1 MKKKFKLLAIILTVL
16 ITVLCL
22 PVNALASDI
31 SDPEENSSTEVS
43 SEASESSV
51 ETTVETE
58 TMIFEFT
65 EDEAPPINSRM
76 IGGGGEVDFGP
87 PEEETTTRLSDGVYA
102 IENFIY
108 PGIWMDATASS
119 SAGAA
124 LRQSSYTE
132 SPLVSFT
139 RSALFKIRYVS
150 ETNSYIIRLMTN
162 NLLSIEKNSNYFY
175 TTSISPYDKDHED
188 KVSAL
193 ETFTITYSNGGYIIS
208 PYNNQAYAICSNG
221 SVAGDSNGS
230 AAYLRYQL
238 KSTAGNNAK
247 WKFHK
252 YTGAHKNGTI
262 LYYTSSWKSVGIPV
276 GTTGTM
282 SCKTWTTKIGANTPY
297 KRVAADSSAMI
308 STSFNFDTNKMSFEA
323 LSPGKAKI
331 YSMIL
336 EGTSEPSK
344 FTAYSYF
351 QVIPREGTCLIRN
364 IVSEKFIDIE
374 GHTVE
379 ENAII
384 QQFKY
389 GDADWLRWCIEH
401 VSGGQGYVR
410 IKSKYSNKYI
420 GVDSTDTTVIKQTS
434 AQNDYTLWKF
444 ERTASGNIKLVCK
457 AIGETKALSIPS
469 STSGNGA
476 NLTMATYTED
486 DTFVDEWILIKNR
499 LNIEITFDQGYIE
512 RHRQPGESDSVVIE
526 RISNNIRLLYYQKVS
541 MAFDRVFGIDLN
553 LTLLSDYVSDADL
566 CPKNGLDGQCNCLS
580 EENCALAWFHSPFEN
595 NSIDGFEYSC
605 HCTNFARL
613 RNKLI
618 VNIPEK
624 TFRVTYS
631 GHKLC
636 YNNGNQHNYNTNVV
650 ALSDYT
656 YPIVCSTVRQDNENP
671 RRSTLVLFHELL
683 HTFGVYHHESNGEH
697 CVMDTKNSNRYNDIV
712 LSDPF
717 DYLCEEC
724 ALIVIDNFDKY

>member
-1 MKKKFKLLAIILTVL
+1 MKKKVKFLAIILTVL

-22 PVNALASDI
+22 PVNALASDV
-31 SDPEENSSTEVS
+31 SEVEENSSTEVS
-43 SEASESSV
+43 SETVESS
-51 ETTVETE
+51 VETE

-65 EDEAPPINSRM
+65 EEEAPPINSRL
-76 IGGGGEVDFGP
+76 IGDGGEVDFGP

-102 IENFIY
+102 IENFSY

-308 STSFNFDTNKMSFEA
+308 STSFNFETNKMSFEA
-323 LSPGKAKI
+323 MSPGKAKI

-336 EGTSEPSK
+336 EGNSEPSK
-344 FTAYSYF
+344 YTVYSYF
-351 QVIPREGTCLIRN
+351 QVIPQEGTYFIRN
-364 IVSEKFIDIE
+364 VGTKKFIGIE
-374 GHTVE
+374 GQYNIE
-379 ENAII
+379 ENARIK
-384 QQFKY
+384 QFNY
-389 GDADWLRWCIEH
+389 GDADWLRWTVEH
-401 VSGGQGYVR
+401 VSGGEGYVR
-410 IKSKYSNKYI
+410 IKSHYSNKYI
-420 GVDSTDTTVIKQTS
+420 SVDSTDNSVIKQTS
-434 AQNDYTLWKF
+434 AQNDYNLWKF
-444 ERTASGNIKLVCK
+444 ERTSAGNVKLVCK
-457 AIGETKALSIPS
+457 ALAATHVLAPPS
-469 STSGNGA
+469 ASSGNGA
-476 NLTMATYTED
+476 ALKMVTYTDDTTYNDEWKFPQKPYYAYVINHYDMGFVARYGGSSSVVASKIDTYMDAVAERFLELLDLVLISSNATYYQSPLDICKGT
-486 DTFVDEWILIKNR
+486 VSSS
-499 LNIEITFDQGYIE
+499 NIDNLCSHDGVIHSERSNVISDFNATHIGDSITT
-512 RHRQPGESDSVVIE
+512 HV
-526 RISNNIRLLYYQKVS
+526 L
-541 MAFDRVFGIDLN
+541 
-553 LTLLSDYVSDADL
+553 
-566 CPKNGLDGQCNCLS
+566 
-580 EENCALAWFHSPFEN
+580 W
-595 NSIDGFEYSC
+595 
-605 HCTNFARL
+605 
-613 RNKLI
+613 
-618 VNIPEK
+618 
-624 TFRVTYS
+624 S
-631 GHKLC
+631 GHKITSQAPS
-636 YNNGNQHNYNTNVV
+636 GETNYNR
-650 ALSDYT
+650 S
-656 YPIVCSTVRQDNENP
+656 CSSGTGVFLLEIRTSNIDQILQSVLMHELCHQFGARDHYHEPTVEGDNSTCRNKSICSECKINP
-671 RRSTLVLFHELL
+671 RPASCIMNQTRMDISDDAVLCSECL
-683 HTFGVYHHESNGEH
+683 
-697 CVMDTKNSNRYNDIV
+697 NDI
-712 LSDPF
+712 LNH
-717 DYLCEEC
+717 
-724 ALIVIDNFDKY
+724 LISHH

>member
-208 PYNNQAYAICSNG
+208 PYNNQSYAICSNG

-230 AAYLRYQL
+230 SAYLRYQL
-238 KSTAGNNAK
+238 KSTAGNNAR

-308 STSFNFDTNKMSFEA
+308 STSFNFETNKMSFEA

-336 EGTSEPSK
+336 EGNSEPSK
-344 FTAYSYF
+344 YTVYSYF
-351 QVIPREGTCLIRN
+351 QVIPQEGTYSIRN
-364 IVSEKFIDIE
+364 VGTKKFIGID
-374 GHTVE
+374 GHYNTE
-379 ENAII
+379 ENARIK
-384 QQFKY
+384 QFNY
-389 GDADWLRWCIEH
+389 GDADWLRWTVEH
-401 VSGGQGYVR
+401 VSGGEGYVR
-410 IKSKYSNKYI
+410 IKSHYSNKYI
-420 GVDSTDTTVIKQTS
+420 SVDSTDNSVIKQTS
-434 AQNDYTLWKF
+434 AQNDYNLWKF
-444 ERTASGNIKLVCK
+444 ERTSAGNVKLVCK
-457 AIGETKALSIPS
+457 ALAATHVLAPPS
-469 STSGNGA
+469 ASSGNGA
-476 NLTMATYTED
+476 ALKMVTYTDDTTYNDEWKFPQKPYYAYVINHYDMGFVARYGGSSSVVASKIDTYMDAVAERFLELLDLVLISSNATYYQSPLDICKGTVSSSNIDNLCSHDGVIHSERSNVISDFNATHIGDSITTHVLWSGHKITSQAPSGETNYNRSCSSGTGVFLLEISTSNIDRNLQGVLMHELCHQFGARDHYHEPTVPGED
-486 DTFVDEWILIKNR
+486 DT
-499 LNIEITFDQGYIE
+499 
-512 RHRQPGESDSVVIE
+512 
-526 RISNNIRLLYYQKVS
+526 
-541 MAFDRVFGIDLN
+541 
-553 LTLLSDYVSDADL
+553 
-566 CPKNGLDGQCNCLS
+566 C
-580 EENCALAWFHSPFEN
+580 
-595 NSIDGFEYSC
+595 
-605 HCTNFARL
+605 
-613 RNKLI
+613 RNKSI
-618 VNIPEK
+618 
-624 TFRVTYS
+624 
-631 GHKLC
+631 
-636 YNNGNQHNYNTNVV
+636 
-650 ALSDYT
+650 
-656 YPIVCSTVRQDNENP
+656 CSECEINP
-671 RRSTLVLFHELL
+671 RDESCIMNQSRRDISDDAVLCSECL
-683 HTFGVYHHESNGEH
+683 
-697 CVMDTKNSNRYNDIV
+697 NDI
-712 LSDPF
+712 LNH
-717 DYLCEEC
+717 
-724 ALIVIDNFDKY
+724 LISHH